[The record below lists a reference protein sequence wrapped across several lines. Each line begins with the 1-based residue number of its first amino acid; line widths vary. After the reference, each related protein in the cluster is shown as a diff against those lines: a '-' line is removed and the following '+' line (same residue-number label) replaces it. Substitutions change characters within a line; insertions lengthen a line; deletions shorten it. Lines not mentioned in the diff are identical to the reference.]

1 MKENI
6 LWYCGSEKNSTKR
19 SKFYN
24 LDLFLYTSLISMG
37 IYSCYNIVNEL
48 NGGKYM
54 KLKTRIAIAFATI
67 ITVPIILSIIVVVGF
82 GFYQI
87 ECIENTYGIEGTE
100 YTNLTNPLEVLS
112 ALTVSTFDELES
124 IIAEDPDLLKNAEV
138 TEAINSELLEANS
151 YLIVRAE
158 GVVTYIGDDEKYASI
173 KEIGLPAHSYE
184 EETTSVG
191 TYLTGEE
198 VLIKQLNFN
207 YSDGTIG
214 TAFIV
219 TDVSQSI
226 PEIEEYLVTVAFAI
240 VLILLMT
247 GIVLVIWIQRGI
259 LRPLERMRIATQ
271 CIKEGNLDFEV
282 KAETDDEMGQL
293 CKDFEEMRLRLK
305 RNEEEKFE
313 LDEEKKVLI
322 SNITHDLKTPI
333 TAIKGYAEGILDGVA
348 DTKEKQDKYLKTIYN
363 KANELNILINELTV
377 YSNVDRQRMPYNFQ
391 KLLVSEY
398 FDDCA
403 EDLEME
409 LESKNIEFGYHNYVA
424 SEVEIIGDSEQI
436 GRVIHNIINNSVK
449 YMDKKKQ
456 IINLRIK
463 DVGDFIQVEIED
475 NGKGIEAKDLP
486 FIFDRFYRT
495 DASRNSAT
503 GGSGIG
509 LSIVKK
515 IMEDHGGKIWA
526 TSKDGVGTVIYFVIR
541 KSKGVSN
548 E

>member
-1 MKENI
+1 
-6 LWYCGSEKNSTKR
+6 
-19 SKFYN
+19 
-24 LDLFLYTSLISMG
+24 
-37 IYSCYNIVNEL
+37 
-48 NGGKYM
+48 M

-67 ITVPIILSIIVVVGF
+67 VTVPIILSIIVVVGF

-87 ECIENTYGIEGTE
+87 DCIEKTYGIEGAE
-100 YTNLTNPLEVLS
+100 YTNLTNPLEMLS
-112 ALTVSTFDELES
+112 ALTVSTFDELET
-124 IIAEDPDLLKNAEV
+124 IIAEDTDLLKNAEV
-138 TEAINSELLEANS
+138 TEALNSELLEANS

-207 YSDGTIG
+207 YSDGAIG

-391 KLLVSEY
+391 KLSVSEY

-424 SEVEIIGDSEQI
+424 SEMEIIGDSEQI

-463 DVGDFIQVEIED
+463 DVGDFVQVEIED
-475 NGKGIEAKDLP
+475 NGKGIRAKDLP

-526 TSKDGVGTVIYFVIR
+526 TSKDEVGTVIYFVIR
-541 KSKGVSN
+541 KSKGVSD